1 MSRAEYMD
9 KIIELLEKC
18 DNLSIL
24 DVIYR
29 ILVKACSKI

>member
-1 MSRAEYMD
+1 MSRAEYTD

-29 ILVKACSKI
+29 ILVKAYSKI